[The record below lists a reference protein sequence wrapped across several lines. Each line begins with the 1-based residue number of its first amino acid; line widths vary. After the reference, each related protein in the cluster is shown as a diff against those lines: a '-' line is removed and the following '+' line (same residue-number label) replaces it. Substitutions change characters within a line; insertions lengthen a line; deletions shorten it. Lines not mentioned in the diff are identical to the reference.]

1 MTKRELSQL
10 FWLNREIALNKAKIA
25 ELEAR
30 AASTSAV
37 LSDMPR
43 GNLSGDKVGRL
54 AAEIADERGIYL
66 ANLQKRE
73 REKKR
78 LLRYIESVDDS
89 LMRQILLLRHVEG
102 LKWQEVADR
111 VGTNENAVKQ
121 AYSRFLKK
129 DVTHVTE

>member
-43 GNLSGDKVGRL
+43 GNLPGETVGRL

>member
-1 MTKRELSQL
+1 M
-10 FWLNREIALNKAKIA
+10 
-25 ELEAR
+25 
-30 AASTSAV
+30 
-37 LSDMPR
+37 
-43 GNLSGDKVGRL
+43 GRL

-66 ANLQKRE
+66 ANLQNRE

>member
-30 AASTSAV
+30 AASTSDV

-43 GNLSGDKVGRL
+43 GNLPGDKVGRL

>member
-43 GNLSGDKVGRL
+43 GNLPGDKVGRL

-78 LLRYIESVDDS
+78 LLRYIESGDDS

>member
-43 GNLSGDKVGRL
+43 GQSSGG
-54 AAEIADERGIYL
+54 
-66 ANLQKRE
+66 
-73 REKKR
+73 
-78 LLRYIESVDDS
+78 
-89 LMRQILLLRHVEG
+89 
-102 LKWQEVADR
+102 
-111 VGTNENAVKQ
+111 
-121 AYSRFLKK
+121 
-129 DVTHVTE
+129 

>member
-43 GNLSGDKVGRL
+43 GNLPGDKVGRL

-66 ANLQKRE
+66 ANLQCGRSCSCAMW
-73 REKKR
+73 RGSSGRR
-78 LLRYIESVDDS
+78 LPTGSGRMK
-89 LMRQILLLRHVEG
+89 MRLNRHTAG
-102 LKWQEVADR
+102 
-111 VGTNENAVKQ
+111 
-121 AYSRFLKK
+121 S
-129 DVTHVTE
+129 

>member
-43 GNLSGDKVGRL
+43 SNLPGDKVGRL